1 MKRVQS
7 LFSRRPHDYILL
19 EEERGACREEWLEGA
34 GQRKVEEGRRG
45 SVQSIDQDLHVSCTH
60 TDDSDVDMLS
70 ASGDEPNGAGRV
82 NNLITS
88 HQPIVHFEGSIRE
101 PVTPREYNLDFTS
114 KDSVKKYVTCV
125 LPRWFMY
132 TCRDY
137 LSRCTKFRS
146 HRADLFIL
154 FPTH

>member
-1 MKRVQS
+1 MVG
-7 LFSRRPHDYILL
+7 
-19 EEERGACREEWLEGA
+19 RGR
-34 GQRKVEEGRRG
+34 VEEGRRG

-88 HQPIVHFEGSIRE
+88 HQPIAHFEGSVRE